1 MRCPYC
7 PDETRVVDSRA
18 AADAIRRRRECRG
31 CGRRFT
37 TYERVA
43 DLEPAVVKRDGRREP
58 FLRDKLVASI
68 RLACVKRP
76 VSYGDVEA
84 IAETV
89 RTRVMQSARAE
100 VSSQDLGTWVLE
112 RLLPLDEVAAFR
124 FASVFRRP
132 DDVEGLRRELAALEA
147 TAAKTVRTPSEIT
160 QPALPGMRASGAR
173 RNAGGSATSAALTK
187 SPRATTPREA
197 GD

>member
-7 PDETRVVDSRA
+7 PEETRVIDSRA
-18 AADAIRRRRECRG
+18 ADDAIRRRRECRG

-43 DLEPAVVKRDGRREP
+43 ELEPAVVKRDGRREP

-76 VSYGDVEA
+76 VSYSDVEA
-84 IAETV
+84 IVETV

-100 VSSQDLGTWVLE
+100 VSSEDLGTWVLE
-112 RLLPLDEVAAFR
+112 RIRPLDDVAAFR

-132 DDVEGLRRELAALEA
+132 DDVAGLRRELVALEA
-147 TAAKTVRTPSEIT
+147 SAAQTARDPSEVT
-160 QPALPGMRASGAR
+160 QPGLPGMPGSGT
-173 RNAGGSATSAALTK
+173 RNRETEDIPPTAAAG
-187 SPRATTPREA
+187 SPGTPAPREA

>member
-1 MRCPYC
+1 M
-7 PDETRVVDSRA
+7 
-18 AADAIRRRRECRG
+18 
-31 CGRRFT
+31 
-37 TYERVA
+37 
-43 DLEPAVVKRDGRREP
+43 EPAVVKRDGRREP

-89 RTRVMQSARAE
+89 RTRIMQSARAE
-100 VSSQDLGTWVLE
+100 VQSQDIGTWVLE
-112 RLLPLDEVAAFR
+112 RLQPLDEVAAFR

-147 TAAKTVRTPSEIT
+147 AASKPMHDASETT
-160 QPALPGMRASGAR
+160 QPSLPGLRTTGTRRGAR
-173 RNAGGSATSAALTK
+173 GNPTSTAVTESRQA
-187 SPRATTPREA
+187 STPREA